1 MGRTAVA
8 VVVFALAFAPTGASH
23 PQGSSGSVSPEL
35 RLLGAIKLWG
45 DIRFFDPQ
53 VSEGG
58 VDWDSAFMNAEP
70 ALLAA
75 TTPASYGGAVQSMLA
90 PLNDPATRV
99 NATPQDTL
107 ARIAASPS
115 GSGTVIAFG
124 NGTPETPDAFIT
136 DAKQAVATAAKGRAV
151 LFDLRGVSDS
161 NAAGSSAS
169 AFFTSSDFSIGGLIS
184 GDVALPRERSRSY
197 LGYPDDSGTAYQG
210 YSATDSIADAG
221 VLSGMLKTPIRLGFL
236 VDDST
241 SLPTLAIA
249 LAAAGKAAIYSTRG
263 QPSVSS
269 GGSLT
274 LQLPDGIVA
283 AYRTADLADIAERQ
297 PFASGTATSVADALA
312 KLQTQSPSPMTYA
325 TATAPPERFNNKA
338 YAGENFPPE
347 PMRML
352 AVARIYN
359 VIRYFSP
366 YRALMHDDWDA
377 AALQAIRDERAATDA
392 RSYLMGLLRFYT
404 HLHDSHGGFPIG
416 KFVATEFGFGPPF
429 VARYLHGQVVVT
441 HTLPDVG
448 PLHGLRIGDVIETVD
463 GVPVR
468 TAMQRVE
475 SYICSS
481 TQQSADYSALS
492 VSGHPSIFSGSR
504 GTPVTLQFH
513 HPGSNATLTATFLR
527 GVIRAQPVSSPEYF
541 VMPGNVGYVDF
552 DRIRTSEVDAMF
564 AALKNTRAIVFD
576 NRGYPQGTAWAIA
589 PRLTT
594 ATTVRLALFNTP
606 FVIEPLSGQE
616 GEEEPIPTYRQFYQM
631 LGRAAGPRYL
641 KPTVMLIDERAIS
654 QSEHSALF
662 FRATGHTRFVGM
674 PTRGA
679 NGDVTSMVLPGE
691 IYFNFSGEGVRWPDG
706 RQLQRVGIIPDVR
719 VEPTAADIGSGND
732 VILQR
737 GLDEALRLT
746 GATKQQ
752 RNAAVRQEISRE
764 RRLASLSS

>member
-1 MGRTAVA
+1 MSRTAVA
-8 VVVFALAFAPTGASH
+8 LAVFALAFGAVGASH
-23 PQGSSGSVSPEL
+23 AQGNASVSPEL
-35 RLLGAIKLWG
+35 RLFGAIKLWG

-53 VSEGG
+53 VSEGA
-58 VDWDSAFMNAEP
+58 VDWDAAFMSAEP
-70 ALLAA
+70 AIIAA
-75 TTPASYGGAVQSMLA
+75 TIPASYGAAIQSMLA
-90 PLNDPATRV
+90 PLHDPATQV
-99 NATPQDTL
+99 
-107 ARIAASPS
+107 AAGS
-115 GSGTVIAFG
+115 SGTIGRITASANGSATVITFG
-124 NGTPETPDAFIT
+124 NGPPETSDAFIT
-136 DAKQAVATAAKGRAV
+136 DAKHAVETAATSRTV
-151 LFDLRGVSDS
+151 LFDLRGVSDAS
-161 NAAGSSAS
+161 PAGSSA
-169 AFFTSSDFSIGGLIS
+169 ATLFGSSYFSMGSLLS
-184 GDVALPRERSRSY
+184 GDVVLPRERSRSY
-197 LGYPDDSGTAYQG
+197 LGYPDDSGSAYQG

-221 VLSGMLKTPIRLGFL
+221 IISGTLKTPLRLGFL
-236 VDDST
+236 VDEST
-241 SLPTLAIA
+241 SLPALAIA
-249 LAAAGKAAIYSTRG
+249 LASAGKATIYSTG
-263 QPSVSS
+263 SQPSVSS

-274 LQLPDGIVA
+274 LQLPDDIVA
-283 AYRTADLADIAERQ
+283 GYRTADLADITEHQ
-297 PFASGTATSVADALA
+297 LFASATATSIADALA
-312 KLQTQSPSPMTYA
+312 KLQAQSPSPMSYA
-325 TATAPPERFNNKA
+325 AATAPPERFNNKA
-338 YAGENFPPE
+338 YADQVFPAE

-392 RSYLMGLLRFYT
+392 RSYVMGLLRFYA
-404 HLHDSHGGFPIG
+404 HLHDSHGGYPQS
-416 KFVATEFGFGPPF
+416 KFVTTEFGFGPPF
-429 VARYLHGQVVVT
+429 LARYLHHEVVVT
-441 HTLPDVG
+441 HTFGAG

-475 SYICSS
+475 PYICSS

-492 VSGHPSIFSGSR
+492 ASGHPSIFAGSR
-504 GTPVTLQFH
+504 GTPLTIRFRH
-513 HPGSNATLTATFLR
+513 SGSSATLTATFVR
-527 GVIRAQPVSSPEYF
+527 GTNPAPAVSSPKYF
-541 VMPGNVGYVDF
+541 VLPGNVGYVDF
-552 DRIRTSEVDAMF
+552 DRIEPPEVDAMF

-576 NRGYPQGTAWAIA
+576 NRGYPQGAAWTIA

-594 ATTVRLALFNTP
+594 AKTVRLALFNTP

-631 LGRAAGPRYL
+631 LGKAAGPRYL

-679 NGDVTSMVLPGE
+679 NGDVTSMVLPGDL
-691 IYFNFSGEGVRWPDG
+691 YFNFSGEGVRWPNG

-719 VEPTAADIGSGND
+719 AEPTAADIASGND

-764 RRLASLSS
+764 RSTSPPSPD